1 MRTRWV
7 FLILATL
14 LVGALSGAMLA
25 PQPANA
31 VSKEII
37 QLQQQVSQLL
47 QGQQDLRSTVDKGNS
62 ALATI
67 LQQTLDSVNQMN
79 KTMGGLQNTIQSV
92 QANSGSRLDTVG
104 TQVQGLSDNLQDIQ
118 ARVGKLSQQMTDIQG
133 VLQSLDAKVS
143 NQAGQSPA
151 TMPGTTTTTPPPS
164 GGASP
169 TAGGAPPTAAAP
181 VISGPPMSSELLY
194 ANALRDFTGGKYDL
208 SRQEF
213 NDYLKYFRTNDL
225 ASNAQFYLG
234 EIDYVMGN
242 YPEAI
247 ASYDKVLVNYPRSYK
262 LAAALLKKAEAEL
275 QLNEKA
281 TATRNFREV
290 VRRFP
295 GTDEARRSQAKL
307 KELGVSAAPRPA
319 SSPH

>member
-1 MRTRWV
+1 MRTRWI

-14 LVGALSGAMLA
+14 LVGAFSGALLA

-31 VSKEII
+31 VSREII

-47 QGQQDLRSTVDKGNS
+47 QGQQDLRSTIDKDNS
-62 ALATI
+62 ALMTV

-169 TAGGAPPTAAAP
+169 TAGGASTASPPP
-181 VISGPPMSSELLY
+181 VMSGPPMSSELLY

-213 NDYLKYFRTNDL
+213 NDYLKFFRTNDL

-247 ASYDKVLVNYPRSYK
+247 ASYDRVLVNYPRSYK

-319 SSPH
+319 NSPH

>member
-14 LVGALSGAMLA
+14 VVGAIGGSILA
-25 PQPANA
+25 PQPAVA

-62 ALATI
+62 ALSTI
-67 LQQTLDSVNQMN
+67 LQQTLDAVNQMN
-79 KTMGGLQNTIQSV
+79 KTMGGLQQTIQSV
-92 QANSGSRLDTVG
+92 QANSGSRLDTVAS
-104 TQVQGLSDNLQDIQ
+104 QVQGVSDNLQDIQ
-118 ARVGKLSQQMTDIQG
+118 ARVGKLSQQMTDMQS

-143 NQAGQSPA
+143 SQSPA
-151 TMPGTTTTTPPPS
+151 TQPGATTTTPPT
-164 GGASP
+164 GGAAPS
-169 TAGGAPPTAAAP
+169 AGGAAGTNPPAS
-181 VISGPPMSSELLY
+181 SGPPVSSELLY

-208 SRQEF
+208 ARQEF
-213 NDYLKYFRTNDL
+213 SDYLKYFRASDL

-234 EIDYVMGN
+234 EIDYVIGN

-247 ASYDKVLVNYPRSYK
+247 SSYDKVLVNYPKSYK
-262 LAAALLKKAEAEL
+262 LAAALLKKAEA
-275 QLNEKA
+275 QLAIGEKA
-281 TATRNFREV
+281 SGTRNFREV

-295 GTDEARRSQAKL
+295 GTDEARRAQAKL
-307 KELGVSAAPRPA
+307 KELGVSASPR
-319 SSPH
+319 STGTPH